1 MPYFECQ
8 ECGQLADLRQF
19 DRSQLREYCP
29 ACDEQTVWRVA
40 FEADEG
46 VSF

>member
-8 ECGQLADLRQF
+8 ACGQLADLEQF

-29 ACDEQTVWRVA
+29 ACEETTTWSVA
-40 FEADEG
+40 FESDEG